1 MKTGC
6 WKSLK
11 SQQEFDEKQL
21 FPNAMQPFS
30 RLTNKQNLLSV
41 FSGTDIKLKN
51 ILCKDRFT
59 A

>member
-21 FPNAMQPFS
+21 FPSAMQPFS
-30 RLTNKQNLLSV
+30 RHTNKQNLLSV
-41 FSGTDIKLKN
+41 FSGTDIKFK
-51 ILCKDRFT
+51 KYFM
-59 A
+59 